1 MHSKFVLVAL
11 LLVLTTIIGGC
22 GGMQNTSTDAHQN
35 KYPSRPVTLM
45 VQYSAGGSA
54 DFLARS
60 MEKIARQYLGQPLVI
75 VNKPGGGGT
84 IAWNEL
90 AESKPDGYT
99 LGMTGTGVILQPL
112 YGPTRY
118 KYSTALEPI
127 AQIAITPVIVAVR
140 TDSPWKTIEDVVAYA
155 KQHPGE
161 LKFGHSGLGSGTHIV
176 GEMFA
181 KEAEIQIEQ
190 VPFQGA
196 SEAVTAALGGHVQLL
211 FASSPSDIKEFV
223 KSGKLRALA
232 IPEEKRLTQPEFAD
246 VPTFKEKGFNVVFTV
261 WQGIAAPKELPED
274 VKNKL
279 AQGFKEIV
287 TTPEFIENMENM
299 GMTVEYLDPKESTEK
314 WISDSIRLTKIV
326 QETGIAERIA
336 AQKK

>member
-1 MHSKFVLVAL
+1 MYNKLLITVL
-11 LLVLTTIIGGC
+11 LLALITMGGC
-22 GGMQNTSTDAHQN
+22 GGMQSTSVNTQD
-35 KYPSRPVTLM
+35 KYPSKPITLI

-60 MEKIARQYLGQPLVI
+60 MEKKAKEYLGQPLAI

-90 AESKPDGYT
+90 AEAKPDGYT
-99 LGMTGTGVILQPL
+99 LAMTGTGVILQPL

-118 KYSTALEPI
+118 NYATALEPI
-127 AQIAITPVIVAVR
+127 AQIAITPVIAVVR
-140 TDSPWKTIEDVVAYA
+140 ADSPWKTIEDVVEYA
-155 KQHPGE
+155 KLHPGE
-161 LKFGHSGLGSGTHIV
+161 IKFGHSGLGSGTHIV

-181 KEAEIQIEQ
+181 KEAGIEIEQ

-196 SEAVTAALGGHVQLL
+196 SEAVAAALGGHVQLL

-223 KSGKLRALA
+223 KSGQLRALA

-246 VPTFKEKGFNVVFTV
+246 VPTFKERGLNVVFTV

-279 AQGFKEIV
+279 AQGFRKIV
-287 TTPEFIENMENM
+287 TDPEFIKNMADM
-299 GMTVEYLDPKESTEK
+299 GMTVEYLGPQESTDK
-314 WISDSIRLTKIV
+314 WISDSNVLTRIV
-326 QETGIAERIA
+326 KETGIAERIA